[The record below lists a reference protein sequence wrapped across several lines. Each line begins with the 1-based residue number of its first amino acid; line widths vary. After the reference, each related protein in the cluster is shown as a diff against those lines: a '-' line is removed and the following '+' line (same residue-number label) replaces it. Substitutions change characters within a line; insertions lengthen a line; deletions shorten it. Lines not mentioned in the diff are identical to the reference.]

1 MFWHSVWHS
10 FTYVL
15 TVLGN
20 LSGIL
25 SDIYSDILSNILS
38 GIYSDT
44 SVAHCIRGWREV
56 SVGGENMKQIKLTM
70 GKTMEKPW
78 ILRYFKDVLIMSS
91 KVPKF
96 QSADRW
102 KNLPGCGVREQCPQ
116 YGAEGL
122 RCFQAEGRAGQL
134 WMSIFCWGLD
144 WKGLGFC
151 MDWLLVN
158 FKDLTKPIRFRVGLY
173 GCPSMI
179 SRRRC
184 HWWCYLFLCPI
195 YPPCSGAIGSNPGG
209 MEFVDWLVV

>member
-25 SDIYSDILSNILS
+25 SDIYSNILSNILS

-56 SVGGENMKQIKLTM
+56 SVAGGENMWKHIKLTM
-70 GKTMEKPW
+70 GKSMEKPW
-78 ILRYFKDVLIMSS
+78 LLRYFKDVLIMSS
-91 KVPKF
+91 KVPKRRPLWAARLWSPWTPSSIRSWRASMF
-96 QSADRW
+96 PSRRQ
-102 KNLPGCGVREQCPQ
+102 G
-116 YGAEGL
+116 
-122 RCFQAEGRAGQL
+122 GRAVVDVDFLVSIERDLDFL
-134 WMSIFCWGLD
+134 WIGF
-144 WKGLGFC
+144 LGWILRTWRNRF
-151 MDWLLVN
+151 
-158 FKDLTKPIRFRVGLY
+158 DLGVGLY

-184 HWWCYLFLCPI
+184 HWWFYLCPI